1 MDIQTAYQDTIDYL
15 YERLPM
21 FSRIG
26 KAALKPDLTNTLKMC
41 AALGNPQDQF
51 KSVHIA
57 GTNGKGSTSH
67 MLAAI
72 LQEAG
77 YKVGLYTSPHLV
89 DFRERIRINGLMAE
103 KQSVVDFVE
112 RNKELIEEVEPSF
125 FEITVAMAFS
135 IFAEEKVDIAII
147 ETGLGGRLD
156 STNVI
161 TPLLSI
167 ITNISYDHTDL
178 LGNTLPEIATEKAG
192 IIKPKVPVII
202 GEQRIE
208 TERVFFEHAVH
219 KQCSIYYADGLW
231 DLVKIKQDDT
241 HQYFK
246 AVHRAK
252 REIYDLKVDLPGAY
266 QYNNI
271 KTALAA
277 IDVLSG
283 SGFHIGFDVV
293 AHALSRVKRL
303 TGLKGRWDIMQTAPL
318 MVADVAHN
326 PAGLTEVLKQWKN
339 VKAGK
344 KHVVLGFVKDKDVE
358 QALALFPTDAIYHF
372 CNAQIPRAL
381 PAAELRAMAESLG
394 LSGTDYATV
403 GDAIKAVKANM
414 SVNDAVLIT
423 GSFFIV
429 GEAMEYIN
437 VNNGMLFSALD

>member
-15 YERLPM
+15 YGRLPM

-41 AALGNPQDQF
+41 EALGNPQDQF

-89 DFRERIRINGLMAE
+89 DFRERIRINGEMVD
-103 KQSVVDFVE
+103 KRSVVDFVE
-112 RNKELIEEVEPSF
+112 RNKELIEDVEPSF

-161 TPLLSI
+161 TPLVSI

-178 LGNTLPEIATEKAG
+178 LGNTLPEIAAEKAG

-283 SGFHIGFDVV
+283 NGFNISFDVV

-344 KHVVLGFVKDKDVE
+344 KHVLLGFVKDKDVE

-381 PAAELRAMAESLG
+381 PSGELRTMAESLG

-403 GDAIKAVKANM
+403 GDAIKAVKASM